1 LEREINVFHE
11 QIEDEDIN
19 EMLINIIGRL
29 VVCFEVMMETW
40 GHSDF
45 PKTKTILYNIR

>member
-11 QIEDEDIN
+11 QTEDEDIN

>member
-11 QIEDEDIN
+11 QTEDEDIN
-19 EMLINIIGRL
+19 EMLINLIGRL
-29 VVCFEVMMETW
+29 IVNFEVMMETW
-40 GHSDF
+40 GNSDF